1 MSALSIFPAFPV
13 FTGLDGQPLDNGFIW
28 IGQPNLDPQ
37 TNPAAVY
44 WDEALSIAAP
54 QPIRTLAGYPSRSGT
69 PARIYCD
76 GAFSIRVQD
85 NKGVTVYNDL
95 FISNVNGSPL
105 VIDNGTEQLTIEL
118 DGSDFTF
125 NHTQAGDFLTYDDAT
140 GDLNFSG
147 NAEQVTN
154 GVYTIGTQSIGG
166 AKTFTDPVVV
176 TANAT
181 PNVLTLNSSNAAGAN
196 LRLTGTSGSPAA
208 PSKYIRSLAGAL
220 EVINS
225 AYTVPLMQVFD
236 TGDFAFNSGYGSSRV
251 VYGCRAWVNFDGTG
265 TVAIRGSGGVSS
277 ITDNGTGDY
286 TVNFATAM
294 SDVNFSVQGSAGID
308 EILSGDSGRLFSE
321 YGMASRTTSACR
333 VCTAFASQ
341 AVDTTVAADSSVVSV
356 AIHR

>member
-28 IGQPNLDPQ
+28 IGQPSLDPQ

-95 FISNVNGSPL
+95 LISNVNGSPL
-105 VIDNGTEQLTIEL
+105 VIDNGAEQLTIEL

-140 GDLNFSG
+140 GEFTIASDGQTVNIQGLTVIESAESG
-147 NAEQVTN
+147 
-154 GVYTIGTQSIGG
+154 
-166 AKTFTDPVVV
+166 
-176 TANAT
+176 
-181 PNVLTLNSSNAAGAN
+181 GAN
-196 LRLTGTSGSPAA
+196 LKLTGTFGSPAA
-208 PSKYIRSLAGAL
+208 PSKYLRSLAGVL

-225 AYTVPLMQVFD
+225 AYTTPLVQVYD
-236 TGDFAFNSGYGSSRV
+236 SGDFAFNSGFGTSRV
-251 VYGCRAWVNFDGTG
+251 AYGCRAWVNFNGTG
-265 TVAIRGSGGVSS
+265 TVAILGSGGVSS

-286 TVNFATAM
+286 TVNFSSAM
-294 SDVNFSVQGSAGID
+294 TDANFSASAIAKEFMGAK
-308 EILSGDSGRLFSE
+308 RF
-321 YGMASRTTSACR
+321 A
-333 VCTAFASQ
+333 CTAEVMTPSASSYRVEICDTSFAL
-341 AVDTTVAADSSVVSV
+341 ADSAEIHV

>member
-28 IGQPNLDPQ
+28 IGQPSLDPQ

-85 NKGVTVYNDL
+85 NKGVTVYNDFL
-95 FISNVNGSPL
+95 ISNVNGSPL

-125 NHTQAGDFLTYDDAT
+125 NHTEAGDFLTYDDAT
-140 GDLNFSG
+140 GDLYFAGVSAG
-147 NAEQVTN
+147 ASTADIAETVNPN
-154 GVYTIGTQSIGG
+154 GVTTVTILNSAVTTDKINNLAVTT
-166 AKTFTDPVVV
+166 AKIADSNV
-176 TANAT
+176 TTAKIANANIT
-181 PNVLTLNSSNAAGAN
+181 AAKMDGAQ
-196 LRLTGTSGSPAA
+196 SGSA
-208 PSKYIRSLAGAL
+208 PIYGA
-220 EVINS
+220 
-225 AYTVPLMQVFD
+225 
-236 TGDFAFNSGYGSSRV
+236 
-251 VYGCRAWVNFDGTG
+251 RAWVNFNGTG
-265 TVAIRGSGGVSS
+265 TVAIRASGNVSS

-286 TVNFATAM
+286 TVNFTTAM
-294 SDVNFSVQGSAGID
+294 PDVNFSVQGSAGID